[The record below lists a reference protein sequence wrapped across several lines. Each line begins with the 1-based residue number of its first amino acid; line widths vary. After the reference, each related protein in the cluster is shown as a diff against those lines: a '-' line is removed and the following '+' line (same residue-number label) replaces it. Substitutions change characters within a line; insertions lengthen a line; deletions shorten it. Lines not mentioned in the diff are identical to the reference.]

1 MSAVCSPVNPKFV
14 TVVNINI
21 GINEINHAVYTFTSP
36 KSSPFSPNELPLLQN
51 SFGRPDDIVAA
62 ETLANHMRCNDSFVH
77 AVFQAQF
84 RSSLTCPRCKRQS
97 NTFDP
102 FLCVSVPVPQ
112 DQYKA
117 VIVTVLYTSQQPRQ
131 VSTDLQSLLKYKSS
145 L

>member
-1 MSAVCSPVNPKFV
+1 MLSILSRHLSHLCSHLMK
-14 TVVNINI
+14 
-21 GINEINHAVYTFTSP
+21 
-36 KSSPFSPNELPLLQN
+36 LPLLQN

-131 VSTDLQSLLKYKSS
+131 VSTELQSVLKYKSS